1 MKKIIISLL
10 SIILLTVSTI
20 VCAEENVVNMNIS
33 ISKNN
38 ENYVVSIPTS
48 ANGLLAS
55 ETPTMKVNTDYLV
68 ATVTDPSD
76 NIIESSIKD
85 GVVSFKVNVGGNYTI
100 KEKIAV
106 NKDDDCDSNA
116 KIAIESILAD
126 ASGIIAYDQSDNPIS
141 LDDTIEFSSE
151 ISETPVDQ
159 TNEDKFVEAISKT
172 IPEGDVKG
180 VYYFDI
186 SCSLNGRQLKDF
198 GGDGDELIPLSFNL
212 PISLKSNQMLKL
224 FRIHN
229 NVVKEIPIDSF
240 VNGKITFK
248 SSHFSVFAFVI
259 ADKPTSNGGSGG
271 SKASGYTVPKTCVN

>member
-10 SIILLTVSTI
+10 SIVLLTVSTI
-20 VCAEENVVNMNIS
+20 VYAEENVVNMNIS

-38 ENYVVSIPTS
+38 DNYVVSIPTS

-68 ATVTDPSD
+68 ATVTNPSG
-76 NIIESSIKD
+76 NVIESSIKD

-100 KEKIAV
+100 EEKIAV
-106 NKDDDCDSNA
+106 NKDADCDNNA
-116 KIAIESILAD
+116 KTAIERILAD
-126 ASGIIAYDQSDNPIS
+126 ASGIIAYDQSGSPIS
-141 LDDTIEFSSE
+141 LDRTITFSSD
-151 ISETPVDQ
+151 ISEATVSGSD
-159 TNEDKFVEAISKT
+159 EIKFIEAISNA
-172 IPEGDVKG
+172 IDEDDVKG
-180 VYYFDI
+180 VYYFNI
-186 SCSLNGRQLKDF
+186 FCQLNESPLKDF

>member
-20 VCAEENVVNMNIS
+20 VYAEENVVNMNIS

-38 ENYVVSIPTS
+38 DNYVVSIPTS

-68 ATVTDPSD
+68 ATVKNPSG
-76 NIIESSIKD
+76 NIIESSINN
-85 GVVSFKVNVGGNYTI
+85 GVVSFEVNAGGNYTI
-100 KEKIAV
+100 EDKISI
-106 NKDDDCDSNA
+106 NKNASCDSNA
-116 KIAIESILAD
+116 KIAIENILAD
-126 ASGIIAYDQSDNPIS
+126 ASGITAYDQSGSPIL
-141 LDDTIEFSSE
+141 LDGTITFSSNINGTTVSGSDE
-151 ISETPVDQ
+151 I
-159 TNEDKFVEAISKT
+159 KFIEAISNA
-172 IPEGDVKG
+172 IDDDDVKG

-186 SCSLNGRQLKDF
+186 SCQLNGSSLKDF
-198 GGDGDELIPLSFNL
+198 GGDGDELIPLSFDL

-224 FRIHN
+224 FRIHD

-240 VNGKITFK
+240 INGKITFR

-259 ADKPTSNGGSGG
+259 ADKPTNNGSNAGN
-271 SKASGYTVPKTCVN
+271 KTSGYTVPKTCVN